1 MLKPSHVQLEVD
13 GLLALFLV
21 QHSHVQAAQT
31 HLSHV
36 QGAQKLCY
44 VGALEVDE
52 VWCGVEKR
60 SATSGS
66 NVGKHSVASTL

>member
-1 MLKPSHVQLEVD
+1 MLKPSHVQSEVD

-52 VWCGVEKR
+52 AWCGETQR
-60 SATSGS
+60 
-66 NVGKHSVASTL
+66 NVREQCGEARRGI